1 MNNLLLFII
10 CFVLF
15 IVLVPGIIVKPPKV
29 YKEFFIFGHCLLFT
43 AVYIYLRTAFSAK
56 TIEGLQGLEK
66 FTEEEIN
73 RCKLIDEKFNESL
86 DKNQK
91 STSLKY
97 SQEEF
102 DLKIKELVPDVS
114 DDEIIKYKEYQ
125 IMVDELPENDFKFDE
140 TTEEGKKHH
149 TDEPYWNKL
158 KDPFEK
164 KITAIFDDASVEK
177 IQFIS
182 SLDENEI
189 NALENVA
196 KKLSIEE
203 LRKIIELDD
212 DKIKK
217 MISELMNEKQ

>member
-1 MNNLLLFII
+1 MNNLLLLVI

-15 IVLVPGIIVKPPKV
+15 IVLVPGLIIKPPKV

-43 AVYIYLRTAFSAK
+43 AIYIYLRSIFSAK

-73 RCKLIDEKFNESL
+73 TCKLIDEKFNEAL
-86 DKNQK
+86 DKIPD
-91 STSLKY
+91 STLVTY

-102 DLKIKELVPDVS
+102 NSKIKELLPNTT

-125 IMVDELPENDFKFDE
+125 IMIDELPENDSKFDE
-140 TTEEGKKHH
+140 TTEEGRKHH
-149 TDEPYWNKL
+149 SNEPYWEKI
-158 KDPFEK
+158 KDTFEK
-164 KITAIFDDASVEK
+164 KITAIFDDTSVEK